1 MAQSEA
7 PHVRGFLFADLRG
20 YTQFVEKHG
29 DKAASELLSAY
40 RTLVRAAVAQSNGAE
55 IRTEGD
61 GFYVVFP
68 SPSSAI
74 RCGLAILEEAAGS
87 TAAAGGALPVGIG
100 VHAGETEDSAEGFVG
115 SAVNIAARVCALA
128 APGELLVTE
137 TVRGLVRTSMPLTME
152 PRGRRHLKGIREPI
166 ALFAMRPEGAAPR
179 SRSQRLRSVS
189 RRTLDRRP
197 VLAAFA
203 ALAGVAAV
211 AAFALALGLLA
222 NTTANPSAAAASHAA
237 SARIRTATSTPSP
250 SPDDTFPNA
259 AERALLAR
267 IDPAMTSFCRRAAA
281 SDVPVMQSGLQVKA
295 SGAKPTVAKV
305 PVRAGVR
312 CAPGGSAPDVVFVW
326 AVTPTFEEPN
336 SPDSAQATAPT
347 FFFRRAGSAGASR
360 GDCAADDLAYMD
372 WSFGPL
378 AGRLLCV
385 ATPARARFDWIFD
398 GEDLIAT
405 AERDDGDGAALYR
418 WWLDEGRSILH

>member
-1 MAQSEA
+1 MAQSDA
-7 PHVRGFLFADLRG
+7 PHTRGFLFADLRG
-20 YTQFVEKHG
+20 YTQFVETHG

-40 RTLVRAAVAQSNGAE
+40 RTLVRAAVARSSGAE

-68 SPSSAI
+68 SASSAI
-74 RCGLAILEEAAGS
+74 RCAMAILEEAAQS
-87 TAAAGGALPVGIG
+87 SAAAGGPLPVGIG
-100 VHAGETEDSAEGFVG
+100 IHAGETEDSAEGFVG

-128 APGELLVTE
+128 GPGELLVTE
-137 TVRGLVRTSMPLTME
+137 TVRGLVRTSMPLAME

-166 ALFAMRPEGAAPR
+166 GLFTVRPTGAVAR
-179 SRSQRLRSVS
+179 SRARHLRSLAT
-189 RRTLDRRP
+189 RTLERRP
-197 VLAAFA
+197 LLAAFA

-211 AAFALALGLLA
+211 ATVVLAVSLLA
-222 NTTANPSAAAASHAA
+222 NTDAHQRESPAAVRSTSVSPTSAASEGA
-237 SARIRTATSTPSP
+237 
-250 SPDDTFPNA
+250 DYPNA
-259 AERALLAR
+259 AERTLLAR
-267 IDPAMTSFCRRAAA
+267 MNPRITSFCRRAAT

-312 CAPGGSAPDVVFVW
+312 CTPGGSAPDVIFLW
-326 AVTPTFEEPN
+326 AVVPTVEEPN

-347 FFFRRAGSAGASR
+347 FFFRRAGAAGAPP
-360 GDCAADDLAYMD
+360 GDCAREDLAYTV

-378 AGRLLCV
+378 SGKLLCV

-398 GEDLIAT
+398 GESLIAT
-405 AERDDGDGAALYR
+405 AERDDGDRAALYR
-418 WWLDEGRSILH
+418 WWFDEGRSILN